1 MTPSLKILDYALA
14 SLLRRKYKHL
24 ALLAVYTLTV
34 AVLASVLFMT
44 QSLRQEAEALLS
56 TAPALVVQKLVGGRH
71 DLIAEDY
78 AAQIRT
84 LPGVRGVEARI
95 WGYYYDSLYG
105 VNLTLLGRTSAQ
117 GETLELLRGQL
128 PQQPGDCALGA
139 GVAQTYGVEID
150 DSLVLVDQRNQSRI
164 FRVSGIFSSDSQL
177 LTQDLLVLGNADLR
191 AFFEIPT
198 GLAVDLAVQVYN
210 PREIATLAAK
220 IRQQLP
226 ATRPIARSEILHSYR
241 TVFNWR
247 SGMILSL
254 LLTALLAFA
263 ILAWDRASGLGAA
276 EKHEIGILKA
286 LGWTTSDV
294 LQLKFWEG
302 LCLSLTAFILG
313 TLGGWIQVYQFGGGL
328 LRPFFSGWSV
338 LFPQFD
344 LYPALSFYE
353 LASLGALTIFPYLVC
368 TLVPAWKN
376 AVSDPDAVMRS

>member
-1 MTPSLKILDYALA
+1 MTPRLKILDYALA
-14 SLLRRKYKHL
+14 SLLRRKFKHL
-24 ALLAVYTLTV
+24 TLLLVYSLTI
-34 AVLASVLFMT
+34 AVLAAVLFMT
-44 QSLRQEAEALLS
+44 QSLGHEAETLLS
-56 TAPALVVQKLVGGRH
+56 AAPELVVQKLVGGRH

-78 AAQIRT
+78 ADQIRA
-84 LPGVRGVEARI
+84 LPGVRGVESRI

-105 VNLTLLGRTSAQ
+105 INLTLLGLSSSRA
-117 GETLELLRGQL
+117 EPLELLQGKL
-128 PQQPGDCALGA
+128 PQNRDECAVGA
-139 GVAQTYGVEID
+139 AVAQIYGAEIG
-150 DSLVLVDQRNQSRI
+150 DSLVLVDQANQSHL
-164 FRVSGIFSSDSQL
+164 FNLSGIFSSDSQL
-177 LTQDLLVLGNADLR
+177 LTNDLLVFRRDDLR
-191 AFFEIPT
+191 AFFQIPA
-198 GLAVDLAVQVYN
+198 GLAVDLAVEVYN
-210 PREIATLAAK
+210 PREITTLAAK
-220 IRQQLP
+220 IRQQFP

-263 ILAWDRASGLGAA
+263 ILAWDRASGLGAD

-286 LGWTTSDV
+286 LGWTTGDV

-302 LCLSLTAFILG
+302 LCLSLAAFILG
-313 TLGGWIQVYQFGGGL
+313 TLGGWLTVFQFGGGL

-344 LYPALSFYE
+344 LYPALSFYQ
-353 LASLGALTIFPYLVC
+353 LATLAALTIFPYLVC